1 MQNPLIEQKN
11 TYPVTHPDFRIPV
24 LVNRKRVIA
33 TTEDKANVTGY
44 EWNHPETIAP
54 GFVEKRNAKGD
65 FLYYARTEPVTIQD
79 VDGKA
84 KQTIKT
90 SFFEA
95 DQQTLKDTPKPAF
108 GVWVDGLAG
117 AYHGKL
123 SRHWTQD
130 HQTLQAIIDNLNSGY
145 AIAPGLFNP
154 PQNESIRSGDFCEHR
169 QIILPDA
176 DEWTEEHPAPRNLDD
191 FLTRYPTLQND
202 FYWVGESISSRSSLK
217 PEFRARLMLV
227 LPEPIGKG
235 DGELWLAAI
244 DAIVTKYPFV
254 ARGVGIDKV
263 RLSFGNAR
271 SECENRILGGY
282 LSPENFT
289 QWKQIASES
298 QAKAESKRIQAE
310 RQKTEREAHRTQT
323 NTLKTKLEKR
333 GYAITDNQ
341 DPIRVFCEVNAET
354 LLIDT
359 GLATRLSGT
368 SWNWSESSQG
378 RSFELENGI
387 IKPFSNSMQ
396 TVSPETDG
404 TKPVNAHRFILYY
417 LHNLDMTKDSDKHE
431 LRCILADLNYGT
443 HPEAYQKQQ
452 KRLYEIAKNEGLDI
466 PNPPRTRQAP
476 IRLSH
481 QPDYQPESETLET
494 LRKALPVGLLNWQ
507 ERTADTDRQHMLIL
521 ADGAGTGKSTAA
533 IINLN
538 QYADI
543 SPTLELA
550 DEKYGKALF
559 EGVHAMR
566 HRSRNHNRD
575 AAETYTPETVP
586 IGLDA
591 EAGDVPCA
599 FPDICNGLAA
609 KGYSASRLFC
619 PGCPRYDECRADGYL
634 SQWNLMPKHDAIF
647 FSYEDDFFS
656 DPQYESFI
664 KTITKGKDAVLVLDE
679 ADPASLPPKREYTT
693 EYLKQLCV
701 SYGSLDAG
709 VFLGMLIEKT
719 SKATTPLDWTI
730 AVTELLAKFQDDDLD
745 AIDTDLEAIP
755 VKTRFE
761 KAQPAVCDLAGVPL
775 YKTIAH
781 ITYGG
786 QERICA
792 VLSRRKGEKQLPI
805 ATFEMLTNDDANWV
819 SDAIIP
825 NSGWQAGQE
834 YESLLTVNTF
844 CHLGFGSLDTPEA
857 VENLPARLS
866 NFTKD
871 LRAFISSVNSE
882 TPACHEEKDGKAHS
896 GWVYYLRPS
905 MNARRGVL
913 ISAGGIE
920 DIIKEQYAHTEIEIE
935 VMHGKPAAW
944 KPGNVLWQVSTG
956 RYTPAQKWIERDDDY
971 TAIGLRDAGKA
982 IMQLIATEAETG
994 KQTLIVGAKDFT
1006 SDGTLTHVPEIA
1018 HLLEMPNVFSINHHH
1033 AEGVNQYDF
1042 CEIAFVFLYQPPPDE
1057 MERITSRIYR
1067 DNTLCFDREK
1077 MTIQKSGVE
1086 FEDVLRYTDAR
1097 VQACFDKECEKRLM
1111 QAITRLRQ
1119 MIHENKRVYL
1129 LTSEPVS
1136 SLPVTPR
1143 LCTLDDLKACQDQHG
1158 TLDSLEAYIEE
1169 KENMSID
1176 ETAALDGVSDRTAY
1190 RRTETK
1196 RKGDKA
1202 ELKSAAYRL
1211 YHEQKKTHREIA
1223 AELGVKTHSTI
1234 SRWLASYQF

>member
-1 MQNPLIEQKN
+1 MQNPLTQHKKE
-11 TYPVTHPDFRIPV
+11 YPV
-24 LVNRKRVIA
+24 LVNRTRVIA
-33 TTEDKANVTGY
+33 TAEDKANITGFR
-44 EWNHPETIAP
+44 WTRPQTMQP

-65 FLYYARTEPVTIQD
+65 FLYYTRTEPVTIQD
-79 VDGKA
+79 VDGLSKH
-84 KQTIKT
+84 TIKT
-90 SFFEA
+90 SFYEA
-95 DQQTLKDTPKPAF
+95 DQQTLKDEPKPAF
-108 GVWVDGLAG
+108 GDWVDGLAG

-123 SRHWTQD
+123 SRHWTQE
-130 HQTLQAIIDNLNSGY
+130 QLTLAEIINELNSGY
-145 AIAPGLFNP
+145 AIAPGLFTP
-154 PQNESIRSGDFCEHR
+154 PENESKRSGDFCEHR
-169 QIILPDA
+169 QIILFDA
-176 DEWTEEHPAPRNLDD
+176 DEWTPEHPAPRNLDD
-191 FLTRYPTLQND
+191 FITRYPTLITD
-202 FYWVGESISSRSSLK
+202 FYWIGESISSRTSLK
-217 PEFRARLMLV
+217 PEFRARLKLV

-235 DGELWLAAI
+235 DDDLWQTAI

-271 SECENRILGGY
+271 PECENRVLGGF
-282 LSPENFT
+282 LSTEIFG
-289 QWKQIASES
+289 QWKQIASET
-298 QAKAESKRIQAE
+298 QADAEALRIETENKEIESKARRAE
-310 RQKTEREAHRTQT
+310 KQTVTTE
-323 NTLKTKLEKR
+323 LKKR
-333 GYAITDNQ
+333 GYAIADNQ
-341 DPIRVFCEVNAET
+341 DPIRVFCEVNTET

-368 SWNWSESSQG
+368 SWNWSESSAG
-378 RSFELENGI
+378 RSFELDNGV

-466 PNPPRTRQAP
+466 PNPPRTRKAP

-481 QPDYQPESETLET
+481 QTDYQPESETLDT
-494 LRKALPVGLLNWQ
+494 LRKALPVGLLEWQ
-507 ERTADTDRQHMLIL
+507 ERTAETDHQHMLIL
-521 ADGAGTGKSTAA
+521 AFGAGTGKSTAS
-533 IINLN
+533 IINLK

-543 SPTLELA
+543 SPTIELA
-550 DEKYGKALF
+550 DEKHGKALF

-566 HRSRNHNRD
+566 HRSRNHNRA
-575 AAETYTPETVP
+575 AAETYTPENVP

-599 FPDICNGLAA
+599 FPDICNTLAA
-609 KGYSASRLFC
+609 KGYSASSLFC
-619 PGCPRYDECRADGYL
+619 PVCPRFDECRADGYL
-634 SQWNLMPKHDAIF
+634 SQWDLMPKHDAIF
-647 FSYEDDFFS
+647 FSYQDDFFS

-664 KTITKGKDAVLVLDE
+664 ETITKGKDAVLVLDE
-679 ADPASLPPKREYTT
+679 VDPATLPPKREYTT
-693 EYLKQLCV
+693 ENLKQLCERF
-701 SYGSLDAG
+701 GNLDAG

-719 SKATTPLDWTI
+719 AKAITPHDWTK
-730 AVTELLAKFQDDDLD
+730 AVTELLATFQDDDLD
-745 AIDTDLEAIP
+745 AINIDLEAIP

-792 VLSRRKGEKQLPI
+792 VLSRRKGENQPPI
-805 ATFEMLTNDDANWV
+805 ATFEMLTNDDAKWV

-834 YESLLTVNTF
+834 YESLLTINKF
-844 CHLGFGSLDTPEA
+844 CHLGFGSLDTTET
-857 VENLPARLS
+857 VDRLPKQLT

-871 LRAFISSVNSE
+871 LREYVQSVNSE
-882 TPACHEEKDGKAHS
+882 TPACHENKDGKAHL

-935 VMHGKPAAW
+935 AMHGKPPAW
-944 KPGNVLWQVSTG
+944 KPRNVLWQVSTG
-956 RYTPAQKWIERDDDY
+956 RYTPAQKWIEKDKDNE
-971 TAIGLRDAGKA
+971 AIGLRDAGKA
-982 IMQLIATEAETG
+982 VMKMIAKEAETG
-994 KQTLIVGAKDFT
+994 KNTLIVGAKDFT
-1006 SDGTLTHVPEIA
+1006 SAGTLTHVPEIA
-1018 HLLEMPNVFSINHHH
+1018 NILAMDNVFSINHHH

-1042 CEIAFVFLYQPPPDE
+1042 CEIAFVFLYQPRPDE
-1057 MERITSRIYR
+1057 MQRIASRIYR
-1067 DNTLCFDREK
+1067 DNTLIFDREK

-1086 FEDVLRYTDAR
+1086 FVDVLRYTDAR

-1136 SLPVTPR
+1136 SLPITPR

-1158 TLDSLEAYIEE
+1158 TLDSLETYIKT

-1176 ETAALDGVSDRTAY
+1176 EAADADGVTKSTAY

-1196 RKGDKA
+1196 RAKDKA
-1202 ELKSAAYRL
+1202 ELKSEAYRL
-1211 YHEQKKTHREIA
+1211 YHEKNMTQQSIA
-1223 AELGVKTHSTI
+1223 DLLGKERRTI
-1234 SRWLASYQF
+1234 IRWLANYQF